1 VRPRVIA
8 DANFLMIPHQEG
20 VNLLSELDRLLG
32 SYVLLVPR
40 QVVEEVKRIRRRATG
55 RDRIAANVALQ
66 LLEHPRLDAR
76 IVEVEG
82 RDGDEAILNLVR
94 RLRDDERVYVATRDK
109 ELKKRV
115 LRLGVPVI
123 TLRQRTHLVVERG

>member
-1 VRPRVIA
+1 MRPRVIV

-20 VNLLSELDRLLG
+20 VDILSELDRLLG
-32 SYVLLVPR
+32 TYVLLVPE
-40 QVVEEVKRIRRRATG
+40 QVVEEVKRIRRCAGG

-66 LLEHPRLDAR
+66 LLEQPNVEAE

-82 RDGDEAILNLVR
+82 RDGDEAILNLARQR
-94 RLRDDERVYVATRDK
+94 RDERIYVATRDK

-115 LRLGVPVI
+115 LELGVPVI
-123 TLRQRTHLVVERG
+123 TLRQRTHLVIERG